1 MKQSVFDVLMYLF
14 DHYLD
19 DEEVDVESDRESLRL
34 DLMEAG
40 FPEIEVCKAFSWLEG
55 LAYDQEFRPQESRDS
70 LSTRV
75 YSSAESG
82 RLDAECRGFLLFL
95 EQVKVLDA
103 TTRELVIDRV
113 MALGSEPIDLE
124 QLKWVVLMVLFNQPG
139 QEIMFSWMEDFVL
152 DREACR
158 LH

>member
-1 MKQSVFDVLMYLF
+1 MKESVLDVLMYLF

-19 DEEVDVESDRESLRL
+19 DDEVDVESDRESLKL
-34 DLMEAG
+34 DLVEVG
-40 FPEIEVCKAFSWLEG
+40 FPEAEIYKAFAWLEG
-55 LAYDQEFRPQESRDS
+55 LAAEQEVSAGDSSESAS
-70 LSTRV
+70 IRV
-75 YSSAESG
+75 YSTEEAG
-82 RLDAECRGFLLFL
+82 RLDADCRGFLLFL

-103 TTRELVIDRV
+103 TTRELIVDRV
-113 MALGSEPIDLE
+113 MALESEFIDLE

-139 QEIMFSWMEDFVL
+139 QETIASWMEDFVF